1 MSNILWRNSASLILA
16 VRNTTPKNSNFDYNI
31 LMLKR
36 SSKSKFMPRA
46 FVFPGGITEKSDFCQ
61 TWRDLL
67 QSVKPLEQLILRGVP
82 RPIIMKSQPGL
93 LEPDIGFRINA
104 IRETFEETGILL
116 HLATSVNSIIKKA
129 PFFDAPDKSAGVS

>member
-1 MSNILWRNSASLILA
+1 
-16 VRNTTPKNSNFDYNI
+16 
-31 LMLKR
+31 MLKR

-116 HLATSVNSIIKKA
+116 HLATSVNSIKKIYI
-129 PFFDAPDKSAGVS
+129 F